1 MKRLFT
7 GKGKQEENKDK
18 YCHDIKLA
26 NQYNTKFYMEEK
38 YSRQNR
44 KHTFSSTFPVPCPVP
59 LLDIKYSRRFSKF
72 RILFYSILFRCYD
85 TFFFLL
91 SLLLFPRTI
100 LMFLYLLVF
109 FSFLFSVNIYTNKRI
124 KQDQN
129 RVKQKLQN
137 A

>member
-26 NQYNTKFYMEEK
+26 NPNTKFYMEEK

-44 KHTFSSTFPVPCPVP
+44 KHIFSSTFPVP

-109 FSFLFSVNIYTNKRI
+109 FSFLCSVNIYTNKRI